1 MGWRKLVAL
10 LGQSVISVQ
19 SHVASC
25 VSHFCASFLC
35 YFPRFTPVLPNMC
48 HTHVLSISDP
58 DPLRY
63 IFSFSG
69 KFAIQKENHQY
80 LASVVK
86 KVLIAF
92 HPAGPTMSITM
103 SDITL
108 LQLNRYVRPV
118 LCYDKY
124 K

>member
-48 HTHVLSISDP
+48 HTHVLSVISDP
-58 DPLRY
+58 DPLCY

-86 KVLIAF
+86 NQESVDCLSPSRPN
-92 HPAGPTMSITM
+92 HVY
-103 SDITL
+103 
-108 LQLNRYVRPV
+108 NHVRHHIV
-118 LCYDKY
+118 AIE
-124 K
+124 